1 MKISGP
7 PYSAH
12 SRTVITA
19 LPCSFLCRLL
29 LAISLHSNF
38 ALAQNSPANKP
49 AADLT
54 PVTEQHQMIPMRDGI
69 KLSAWLY
76 FPPGSGPWPVLFEQR
91 YADLRGDGTR
101 KAAARLASAG
111 YVVAMVN
118 YRGTYLSEGRWQ
130 GYRALGW
137 GKLKDGY
144 DVCEWLGTQT
154 WCTGKVGTFGSSQ
167 AGYAQNFLAVT
178 QPPHLAAQYMVDTG
192 LSLFHEGY
200 RIGGTTRPL
209 RFRSLAQVCRE
220 PKDNDLLL
228 EEWLQHPTYDE
239 YWQDEDC
246 SLHFDRMNVPCFTIG
261 SWYDFMNQGSIAS
274 FQGRQH
280 HGGAG
285 SRGRQQLVIGPWL
298 HGRLNK
304 GSQNGQLSYPPHAAW
319 PEHEH
324 MIRWFDRWLKGR
336 QNGVD
341 AEPPVRW
348 FVMGAVGEAD
358 APGNVWREA
367 ADFPPAFNTLPLY
380 IRENGLLSQQLPDSD
395 TGSTSWISDPLK
407 PCQIPGTAFPGA
419 ADARDFEQQA
429 EVRTFTTDVLA
440 EPVEWTG
447 RIKAELWLSST
458 APDTDVIVRVS
469 DVYPDGR
476 SILLV
481 DYPWRVRYRDG
492 LDKEILMKPGE
503 IVPVRFDVGWI
514 SQIFNRGHRI
524 RVTIASTGAPLY
536 EPNPQNGKPFTLEM
550 PPDAAAATNT
560 LHHNRTHASRILAP
574 VAFKH

>member
-1 MKISGP
+1 
-7 PYSAH
+7 
-12 SRTVITA
+12 
-19 LPCSFLCRLL
+19 LL
-29 LAISLHSNF
+29 LAAALQSNT
-38 ALAQNSPANKP
+38 ALAQNSATDKP
-49 AADLT
+49 LIDLA
-54 PVTEQHQMIPMRDGI
+54 PVTEQHQMIPMRDGL

-76 FPPGSGPWPVLFEQR
+76 FPPGPGPWPVLFEQR
-91 YADLRGDGTR
+91 YADLRGEGTR

-118 YRGTYLSEGRWQ
+118 YRGTYRSEGRWQ

-137 GKLKDGY
+137 GTLKDGY
-144 DVCEWLGTQT
+144 DVCEWFGTQT
-154 WCTGKVGTFGSSQ
+154 WSTGKVGTFGSSQ

-200 RIGGTTRPL
+200 RIGGTTRPQ

-228 EEWLQHPTYDE
+228 AEWLQHPTYDE

-261 SWYDFMNQGSIAS
+261 SWYDFMNQGSVAS

-304 GSQNGQLSYPPHAAW
+304 GSQNGQLTYPPHAAW

-324 MIRWFDRWLKGR
+324 MIRWFDRWLKGQ
-336 QNGVD
+336 QNDVD

-348 FVMGAVGEAD
+348 FVMGAVGEPD

-367 ADFPPAFNTLPLY
+367 ADFPPASTTLPLCLH
-380 IRENGLLSQQLPDSD
+380 ENGLLSQQSPNSE

-419 ADARDFEQQA
+419 ADARDFEKQA
-429 EVRTFTTDVLA
+429 DVRTFTTEVLT
-440 EPVEWTG
+440 EPIEWTG

-503 IVPVRFDVGWI
+503 IVPVRFDVGWV

-524 RVTIASTGAPLY
+524 RVTVASTGAPLY
-536 EPNPQNGKPFTLEM
+536 EPNPQNGKPFTLDM
-550 PPDAAAATNT
+550 PQDATSATNT
-560 LHHNRTHASRILAP
+560 LYHNRTHSSRILAP
-574 VAFKH
+574 VVLQH